1 MSKYYVIKLYYPS
14 YPKNQTYGYLKQGQ
28 FGVYRYT
35 SDYWKAAKF
44 KSREKAQE
52 YMNKQGPYKVPH
64 EICKVTIETVAK
76 GGKDKFYED

>member
-44 KSREKAQE
+44 
-52 YMNKQGPYKVPH
+52 
-64 EICKVTIETVAK
+64 
-76 GGKDKFYED
+76 